1 MAAAPLDAFLPDGL
15 AANSSGHL
23 SDAQRQGLRILAR
36 AEHKSELAGAVGC
49 VVLGVVL
56 LVAAGPASPAWFRPL
71 IAIASF
77 AIAAFLVFRAISGDD
92 ALTRDLRS
100 GRVASVEGAI
110 GKHVRERHSWRGSG
124 ARTYYLDVAGQTL
137 EAQPSMYAAAPDAG
151 CVRVFFLPRSHRVV
165 NFAHNPAEVAEAEP
179 H

>member
-1 MAAAPLDAFLPDGL
+1 MAADPPDAFLPDGL
-15 AANSSGHL
+15 AANRSGHL
-23 SDAQRQGLRILAR
+23 SDAQRQGLRSLAR
-36 AEHKSELAGAVGC
+36 ARHRSELAGAAGC
-49 VVLGVVL
+49 VALGVVL

-77 AIAAFLVFRAISGDD
+77 AIAAFLAFRAISDDD
-92 ALTRDLRS
+92 ALTQDLSS
-100 GRVASVEGAI
+100 GRVASVDGAI
-110 GKHVRERHSWRGSG
+110 GKRVRETRSGRGSS
-124 ARTYYLDVAGQTL
+124 ARTYYFDVAGQSL

-151 CVRVFFLPRSHRVV
+151 NVRVFFLPRSRRVV